1 MAVQNK
7 ILIVNDVQDQLDLTT
22 YLLREAGYESLA
34 ASDGAKALEIAS
46 RELPDLIV
54 SDVVMPAMDGIDLC
68 REIRRNTALSRTP
81 ILLVSGLRHDD
92 ESVVA
97 GLAAGADEYL
107 ELPFNPPTF
116 IARVTRMVERKR
128 SHDLLAANDK
138 RFRGLIENSTD
149 IISTLTL
156 DGVVG
161 YESPSI
167 EAVLG
172 YKPEELI
179 GRNVFKYIHA
189 DDVERVQQRFN
200 DAVQRGAPT
209 APITYRARHKDGSW
223 RVLESVGK
231 AFVESGRPRFVIVNS
246 RDITE
251 IRRESDERRKSDQ
264 RLKMIFDS
272 VGAGLGLFNMAGH
285 AIECNAALERMLGYT
300 AEELGRLSFV
310 DYTHPDDVDRC
321 GDLLDRLKA
330 GDIRSFETE
339 KRYIRKDGGTFWA
352 RLCVSMP
359 FCVNGSEDTFIA
371 VVEDNTERSLAAA
384 ALVEANER
392 AINEYIRLLEKLG
405 SLGERLAGAHDLG
418 SIYDAVCD
426 FIVASVPCSAIYIS
440 RYDQKSDSR
449 TGLYLWYNDRGMSA
463 AEMGPT
469 PVGDGPVGQAIRSG
483 KTLIFNDFLGAI
495 AARPS
500 GIRYGYDDDSR
511 DPRSALVAPLM
522 IMGRVIGAVEVQSY
536 DAKAYSEEHATA
548 MQMAASLT
556 ASAIENAELLEQT
569 IAKAEQLRQAQKL
582 ESVGRLAGGIA
593 HDFNNMLT
601 AINGYSELTL
611 RRLEPGDPLRRN
623 VEEIKKAGERSAA
636 LTHQLLA
643 FSRQQVLQPRI
654 MELNQAVE
662 DVRVL
667 LERLIGENIQLELN
681 LAPDAGLIEAD
692 PSQLTQVIMN
702 LAVNSR
708 DAMPEGGQILI
719 QTQNVYLD
727 EDYAARH
734 IGSRPGSFVM
744 LAVTDNGVG
753 MSEQIQKH
761 IFEPFY
767 TTKEIG
773 KGTGL
778 GLPTV
783 YGIVKQSGGY
793 IWCYSE
799 EGFGTSFK
807 IYLPRADKDACEI
820 EEERRSESV
829 TTGNETIL
837 LVEDQELVR
846 DLTTQLL
853 KSCGY
858 RVIQACDGEEALD
871 ICEKASQNIDLLI
884 TDIVMP
890 KISGRQLVALIGPKL
905 PGMKILY
912 MSGYTDDAIV
922 QKGIIEPDSNF
933 IAKPFTLTDLAHKV
947 RQCLDAAPR
956 SKTYA

>member
-1 MAVQNK
+1 
-7 ILIVNDVQDQLDLTT
+7 
-22 YLLREAGYESLA
+22 
-34 ASDGAKALEIAS
+34 
-46 RELPDLIV
+46 
-54 SDVVMPAMDGIDLC
+54 
-68 REIRRNTALSRTP
+68 
-81 ILLVSGLRHDD
+81 
-92 ESVVA
+92 
-97 GLAAGADEYL
+97 
-107 ELPFNPPTF
+107 
-116 IARVTRMVERKR
+116 
-128 SHDLLAANDK
+128 
-138 RFRGLIENSTD
+138 
-149 IISTLTL
+149 
-156 DGVVG
+156 
-161 YESPSI
+161 
-167 EAVLG
+167 
-172 YKPEELI
+172 
-179 GRNVFKYIHA
+179 
-189 DDVERVQQRFN
+189 
-200 DAVQRGAPT
+200 
-209 APITYRARHKDGSW
+209 
-223 RVLESVGK
+223 
-231 AFVESGRPRFVIVNS
+231 
-246 RDITE
+246 
-251 IRRESDERRKSDQ
+251 
-264 RLKMIFDS
+264 
-272 VGAGLGLFNMAGH
+272 
-285 AIECNAALERMLGYT
+285 
-300 AEELGRLSFV
+300 
-310 DYTHPDDVDRC
+310 
-321 GDLLDRLKA
+321 
-330 GDIRSFETE
+330 
-339 KRYIRKDGGTFWA
+339 
-352 RLCVSMP
+352 
-359 FCVNGSEDTFIA
+359 
-371 VVEDNTERSLAAA
+371 
-384 ALVEANER
+384 
-392 AINEYIRLLEKLG
+392 
-405 SLGERLAGAHDLG
+405 
-418 SIYDAVCD
+418 
-426 FIVASVPCSAIYIS
+426 
-440 RYDQKSDSR
+440 
-449 TGLYLWYNDRGMSA
+449 MSA

-469 PVGDGPVGQAIRSG
+469 PVGDGPVGQAIKSG
-483 KTLIFNDFLGAI
+483 KTLIFNDFLDAI
-495 AARPS
+495 ATRPS
-500 GIRYGYDDDSR
+500 GIRYGYDYDSR

-522 IMGRVIGAVEVQSY
+522 LMGRVIGAVEVQSY
-536 DAKAYSEEHATA
+536 DPDVYSEEHATA
-548 MQMAASLT
+548 MRMAASLT

-569 IAKAEQLRQAQKL
+569 IAKAEQLKRAQKL

>member
-7 ILIVNDVQDQLDLTT
+7 ILIVNDVRDQLDLTT
-22 YLLREAGYESLA
+22 YLLREAGYECLA
-34 ASDGAKALEIAS
+34 ASDGAEALKIAS
-46 RELPDLIV
+46 QEYPDLIV
-54 SDVVMPAMDGIDLC
+54 SDVVMPGMDGITLC
-68 REIRRNTALSRTP
+68 REIRSNIALADTP

-92 ESVVA
+92 ESVIA

-116 IARVTRMVERKR
+116 VARVTRMVERKR
-128 SHDLLAANDK
+128 SYDLLAANDK
-138 RFRGLIENSTD
+138 RFRSLIENSTD

-156 DGVVG
+156 DGIAT

-172 YKPEELI
+172 YTPEELI
-179 GRNVFKYIHA
+179 GRNVFGFIHP
-189 DDVERVQQRFN
+189 DDVEKTQQYFSE
-200 DAVQRGAPT
+200 AIKQGSPT
-209 APITYRARHKDGSW
+209 APITYRARHKDNSW

-231 AFVESGRPRFVIVNS
+231 AFVESGRPQYVIVNS

-251 IRRESDERRKSDQ
+251 ITRESDERRKSDQ

-272 VGAGLGLFNMAGH
+272 VGAGLGLFDRAGH
-285 AIECNAALERMLGYT
+285 AIECNSALERMLGYT
-300 AEELGRLSFV
+300 TKELSRLSFI
-310 DYTHPDDVDRC
+310 DYTHPDDINRC
-321 GDLLDRLKA
+321 GKQLDRVKA
-330 GDIRSFETE
+330 GEIRSFEEE
-339 KRYIRKDGGTFWA
+339 KRYIRKDGSTFWA
-352 RLCVSMP
+352 RLSVSRP
-359 FCVNGSEDTFIA
+359 SWKDSGEDTFIA

-384 ALVEANER
+384 ALTEANER
-392 AINEYIRLLEKLG
+392 AINEYIRLLERLG
-405 SLGERLAGAHDLG
+405 TLGERLAGAHDLG
-418 SIYDAVCD
+418 SIYDAVSE
-426 FIVASVPCSAIYIS
+426 FIVASVPCSAIYVS
-440 RYDQKSDSR
+440 RYDHKSDSR
-449 TGLYLWYNDRGMSA
+449 TGLYLWYNDHGMPA

-469 PVGDGPVGQAIRSG
+469 PVGNGPVGQAIKSG
-483 KTLIFNDFLGAI
+483 RTLIFNDFLDAI
-495 AARPS
+495 ATRPS

-511 DPRSALVAPLM
+511 DPRSALVAPLK
-522 IMGRVIGAVEVQSY
+522 IMGRIIGAIEVQSY
-536 DAKAYSEEHATA
+536 DPEAYTEEHATA
-548 MQMAASLT
+548 MQMAAGLT
-556 ASAIENAELLEQT
+556 ANAIENAELLEQT

-611 RRLEPGDPLRRN
+611 RRLAPDDPLRRN

-654 MELNQAVE
+654 MEMNQAVE

-667 LERLIGENIQLELN
+667 LERLIGENVHLELN
-681 LAPDAGLIEAD
+681 LASDAGLIEAD

-708 DAMPEGGQILI
+708 DAMPEGGRLLI
-719 QTQNVYLD
+719 QTENVYLD
-727 EDYAARH
+727 EGYAAKH

-744 LAVTDNGVG
+744 LAVSDNGVG
-753 MSEQIQKH
+753 MLEQTQKH

-767 TTKEIG
+767 TTKEVG

-778 GLPTV
+778 GLATV

-799 EGFGTSFK
+799 EGFGTTFK
-807 IYLPRADKDACEI
+807 IYLPRVDKNAFEM
-820 EEERRSESV
+820 EEERRTESV

-853 KSCGY
+853 KNCGY
-858 RVIQACDGEEALD
+858 QVIQACNGEEALA
-871 ICEKASQNIDLLI
+871 ICENASQKIDLLL

-890 KISGRQLVALIGPKL
+890 KISGRQLVALVGPKR
-905 PGMKILY
+905 PGMKVLY

-922 QKGIIEPDSNF
+922 QQGIIEPDSNF

-947 RQCLDAAPR
+947 RQCLDAATR
-956 SKTYA
+956 SKSYA